1 VEIILSEFNGK
12 KRPTGCKLF
21 FKSVKATKYIIKN
34 NSTERDVKRFY
45 IDHTADPSHNGYVIT
60 TKDKCVKDVMGFGRF
75 EFSIKKGEELTFVI
89 YEQATFQTSFTSTSE
104 IINLIKSRSDEPI
117 FKDKMDI
124 LKAIV
129 RRAETLAAL
138 QVVIGENYSER
149 DLIKWKQGTTVDPEG
164 KPLIGGTL
172 IEQIE
177 KIFGSK
183 QLIETCTRTITSL
196 EDQIKKVFTNQ
207 NRIRENLKSMD
218 KMQNSPLVS
227 KYLKDLEKEEDDIK
241 AIRAEIDKS
250 EKDKNTYLAE
260 SKNLKLAAGL
270 TASKMKDE
278 LEVL

>member
-1 VEIILSEFNGK
+1 
-12 KRPTGCKLF
+12 
-21 FKSVKATKYIIKN
+21 
-34 NSTERDVKRFY
+34 
-45 IDHTADPSHNGYVIT
+45 
-60 TKDKCVKDVMGFGRF
+60 MGFGRF